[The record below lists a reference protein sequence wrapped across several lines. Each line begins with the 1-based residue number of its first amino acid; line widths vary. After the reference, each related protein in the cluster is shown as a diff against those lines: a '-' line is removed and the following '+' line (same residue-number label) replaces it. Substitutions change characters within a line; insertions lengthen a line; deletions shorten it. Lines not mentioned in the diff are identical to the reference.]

1 MTDQAMNSRPMTV
14 RAVTPNTRGSV
25 STAPRIIPL
34 KVKAMEPMTQRSSVV
49 IVDES
54 FMSIFR
60 VAFVKK
66 INERRMKAE
75 SAIIPI
81 SLTLRS
87 EQSENEAVQ

>member
-1 MTDQAMNSRPMTV
+1 MTAS
-14 RAVTPNTRGSV
+14 
-25 STAPRIIPL
+25 PL
-34 KVKAMEPMTQRSSVV
+34 KNTFQPCSSVQPICSLGPFGRNV
-49 IVDES
+49 TYSSNADSTSLPAYIP
-54 FMSIFR
+54 FKKTQ
-60 VAFVKK
+60 AFVKK